1 MQKVVDTRAVFKD
14 VIAGKL
20 CNFSVR
26 TEKEFFRDSPAVII
40 TIRAGK
46 HTITQAQLL
55 TLPFK
60 SLGKSGNH
68 NFLFNPVIFPGVL
81 WTLLELPCVCFLAP
95 STVTLLPLQRTSA
108 SLSVR
113 WRAGQGVSDSFILS
127 IRNSTFILQTNQSA
141 SDDRCGFR
149 SVICPKDSF
158 FMWERFGLQL
168 SLFLEHIALTTCCL
182 EVCILLKWAVLVETG
197 EVYLLLQLLTHV
209 SVTTLIYWYK
219 T

>member
-1 MQKVVDTRAVFKD
+1 MDFIYGLLKVWKSQFFCAILWYFQEFYEPCLITL
-14 VIAGKL
+14 IAL
-20 CNFSVR
+20 C
-26 TEKEFFRDSPAVII
+26 
-40 TIRAGK
+40 
-46 HTITQAQLL
+46 
-55 TLPFK
+55 
-60 SLGKSGNH
+60 
-68 NFLFNPVIFPGVL
+68 LFV
-81 WTLLELPCVCFLAP
+81 AP
-95 STVTLLPLQRTSA
+95 SSVTLFPVQRTSA
-108 SLSVR
+108 SLSVL

-149 SVICPKDSF
+149 SVICPEDSF

-168 SLFLEHIALTTCCL
+168 VLFLEHFALTTCCL

-209 SVTTLIYWYK
+209 SVTTLIHWYK